1 MGLPSFSAKRP
12 VLTGM
17 VFLAVV
23 ILGMVALF
31 QLQVEL
37 YQGENRGI
45 ISIIVRVRG
54 GLPPVEVEKLITK
67 PVEESVATVAH
78 LKSLYSHSR
87 EAESRVT
94 LEFEPGTD
102 MSYAALEIREKFS
115 RVIPQLPS
123 EIEKPVIANFSE
135 GDSAIL
141 VFAVTSETHPPEV
154 TRETV
159 QKELVTLLTRVD
171 GVASVE
177 VYGGR
182 ERKIL
187 VELDR
192 DKMFAYNV
200 SIDRVMD
207 ILGRSNINLLAGQ
220 VDRGTLEF
228 AVRTM
233 GAFTK
238 VEEIGDMGI
247 QATRQGSIIPLSEIA
262 TIKDAYLEPE
272 DYARLNLDQN
282 VTVYVKKASV
292 ARTIPVSKGA
302 RRIVGDFNS
311 RHQGAFQ
318 AVIVA
323 DQAESIEKAI
333 GNVRAAL
340 LEGIFLTSVTVYL
353 FFWRFYFALT
363 VLACIPIS
371 VIATFMFMN
380 FFGFSINIM
389 TMSGLALAIGIL
401 VDSSVTVLENT
412 IKQVGEG
419 KRGTRAAIA
428 GSEEIWLPLV
438 ASQITNIVVFLPIVF
453 IDKQIQL
460 TYQGFAFTVTF
471 SLIVSTFV
479 ALMLVPAMLSEWL
492 RLNPAYHPTDNVKT
506 QRLSQFLGQLTE
518 KYERGL
524 KRVLEKRK
532 FVLVL
537 TLILSAVA
545 LNGLFRKDIDW
556 PTTMEENEFAI
567 IIFPLAGARIEAND
581 DSVKKIEE
589 LLRQI
594 PDVKLFSSTV
604 RKDEVRVFVRL
615 EPRSKRKYSKEEIMK
630 VVDEKGNE
638 AIKEVHQ
645 DYNLIVDE
653 GAAVSETR
661 KLVINIF
668 GHDSDALE
676 KIAREVAGRVQK
688 IPGYTNIVMTDLRK
702 RPEYSLVVDKGRAAL
717 YGLSVKDI
725 ADSAHALIRGMR
737 PTKFHEVSQG
747 LEIETITRLQAIYR
761 QKIED
766 LQQIYIASPD
776 GPQVPLGELVNFQPS
791 FGPQTIDRK
800 DKFRYVFVKG
810 DAHRALEAIA
820 KEVPNALK
828 DMEWPDDYYWRFGG
842 YYEEL
847 MKGTSQLS
855 LAVVLSILL
864 VYGTLAC
871 LFQSYSQPLIIL
883 SAVPFATIGIWL
895 ALTVT
900 RKPLSQ
906 PVFIGMVLLCGAV
919 VNGSIMLIDRM
930 NTCRQEGLSI
940 YDALIRAGKDRL
952 VPIIMTGGSTLAGF
966 IPMAIGIGQGSE
978 LWSPLAITV
987 IGGLLSGTLLS
998 LFIVPAIVILFE
1010 EVGTKVNAFF
1020 VRMQAPGKAL
1030 WSGVLRKEGT

>member
-1 MGLPSFSAKRP
+1 MGLPSFSVKRP
-12 VLTGM
+12 VLTAM
-17 VFLAVV
+17 VFLAVL
-23 ILGMVALF
+23 ILGIVSVF

-67 PVEESVATVAH
+67 PVEEAVATVTH

-115 RVIPQLPS
+115 RVLPKLPS

-135 GDSAIL
+135 GEAAIL
-141 VFAVTSETHPPEV
+141 VFAVTSDTHPPEV

-159 QKELVTLLTRVD
+159 NKELVTYLTRVD

-200 SIDRVMD
+200 SIERVMD
-207 ILGRSNINLLAGQ
+207 ILGRSNINLLAGE

-228 AVRTM
+228 AIRTM
-233 GAFTK
+233 GAFTSI
-238 VEEIGDMGI
+238 EEIGDLGI
-247 QATRQGSIIPLSEIA
+247 QATRQGSIIPLREVA
-262 TIKDAYLEPE
+262 TVKDAYLEPE

-282 VTVYVKKASV
+282 VTVYVKKSSV
-292 ARTIPVSKGA
+292 ARTIPVSRA
-302 RRIVGDFNS
+302 VRRLVEGFNDRHGEDYHAIIVT
-311 RHQGAFQ
+311 
-318 AVIVA
+318 

-340 LEGIFLTSVTVYL
+340 LEGIALTSVVIYL
-353 FFWRFYFALT
+353 FFWRVYFALT

-371 VIATFMFMN
+371 VIATFIFMN
-380 FFGFSINIM
+380 FFGYSINVM

-412 IKQVGEG
+412 IKKVGEG
-419 KRGTRAAIA
+419 QRGFRAAIS

-460 TYQGFAFTVTF
+460 VYQGFAFTVTF
-471 SLIVSTFV
+471 SLIMSTFA
-479 ALMLVPAMLSEWL
+479 ALMLAPAMLSEWL
-492 RLNPAYHPTDNVKT
+492 RTHPTYHPKESVKT
-506 QRLSQFLGQLTE
+506 QRLSEFFEKLTD

-524 KRVLEKRK
+524 KRVLEKRN
-532 FVLVL
+532 LVL
-537 TLILSAVA
+537 LLALIFSVVA
-545 LNGLFRKDIDW
+545 LRGLFKKDIDW
-556 PTTMEENEFAI
+556 PASLEENEFAVI
-567 IIFPLAGARIEAND
+567 MFPLAGARIEAND
-581 DSVKKIEE
+581 DAVKKVEE
-589 LLRQI
+589 ILRKI
-594 PDVKLFSSTV
+594 RDVKLFSSTV
-604 RKDEVRVFVRL
+604 RKDEIRIFVRL
-615 EPRSKRKYSKEEIMK
+615 IPKKKRHFSKDEIMK

-645 DYNLIVDE
+645 DYSMIVDE

-661 KLVINIF
+661 KLVVNIF
-668 GHDSDALE
+668 GHENDVLE
-676 KIAREVAGRVQK
+676 KLAHDAAKRLQQ
-688 IPGYTNIVMTDLRK
+688 IPGLTNIVMTDLRK
-702 RPEYSLVVDKGRAAL
+702 RPEYSLVVDKGRSAL
-717 YGLSVKDI
+717 YSLTVQDI

-737 PTKFHEVSQG
+737 PTKFHEISQG

-761 QKIED
+761 QKVED

-776 GPQVPLGELVNFQPS
+776 GPQVPLGEIVNFQPS

-810 DAHRALEAIA
+810 DAHRPLEAVARDVA
-820 KEVPNALK
+820 KALREV
-828 DMEWPDDYYWRFGG
+828 EWPDDYYWRFGG

-847 MKGTSQLS
+847 IKGTSQLS
-855 LAVVLSILL
+855 LAVILSILL

-871 LFQSYSQPLIIL
+871 LFQSYWQPVVIL
-883 SAVPFATIGIWL
+883 SAVPFASIGIWL
-895 ALTVT
+895 ALSLTH
-900 RKPLSQ
+900 KPLSQ

-930 NTCRQEGLSI
+930 NACRKEGLSN
-940 YDALIRAGKDRL
+940 YDALIQAGKDRL
-952 VPIIMTGGSTLAGF
+952 VPILMTGGSTLAGF

-978 LWSPLAITV
+978 LWSPLAVTV

-998 LFIVPAIVILFE
+998 LFIVPAIVVFFE
-1010 EVGTKVNAFF
+1010 DAGARVRASLAARQGAFF
-1020 VRMQAPGKAL
+1020 RSPGEAQ
-1030 WSGVLRKEGT
+1030 S